1 MIITADG
8 RYKLN
13 PNTGSSITTVLVTGD
28 LGGGTAAMGY
38 TASDATFVPLVDGE
52 VVVGGQ
58 YEVRHGGGVHVF
70 LELTGSTG
78 ANLEVISGPIK

>member
-38 TASDATFVPLVDGE
+38 TASDATFVPLVDG
-52 VVVGGQ
+52 G
-58 YEVRHGGGVHVF
+58 
-70 LELTGSTG
+70 
-78 ANLEVISGPIK
+78 